1 MSKLKSIDYGPT
13 VYFVSFY
20 FPKWLKVCNNILKFS
35 GSVGLQQQ
43 QQQQQ
48 QQVNFQGIRNQ
59 MQQQQGQQQQQVQQQ
74 QVQQQPRPIM
84 GGNILVQ
91 PRMPNPRMSLQQQ
104 QVVHFTMIFWI
115 VFSVFNGP
123 LFNLFLHFS
132 KESFQFYNKF
142 MWKNINPVLGVGIQT
157 YDQEFILITTTPRL

>member
-59 MQQQQGQQQQQVQQQ
+59 MQQQQGQQLQEAQPQHVVHRQCFLLEQQSQQQ
-74 QVQQQPRPIM
+74 
-84 GGNILVQ
+84 
-91 PRMPNPRMSLQQQ
+91 
-104 QVVHFTMIFWI
+104 
-115 VFSVFNGP
+115 
-123 LFNLFLHFS
+123 
-132 KESFQFYNKF
+132 
-142 MWKNINPVLGVGIQT
+142 
-157 YDQEFILITTTPRL
+157 